1 MAKREYSDYQKKIIS
16 NYYKN
21 LDHIALGRLQELCGE
36 LYLADTAKKRDRLWQ
51 RVHQA
56 MEKMEVPQPIIEHI
70 LAKKDPAVL
79 AKNVEE
85 WFKMQK

>member
-1 MAKREYSDYQKKIIS
+1 MAQRDYTAHQQKIIA

-21 LDHIALGRLQELCGE
+21 LDQIAIARLQELVGE
-36 LYLADTAKKRDRLWQ
+36 LYLADTEKKKDRLWK

-56 MEKMEVPQPIIEHI
+56 MEKMEVPQPIIDHI
-70 LAKKDPAVL
+70 LEKKDPAVL

-85 WFKMQK
+85 WLKLQK